1 MTRHTTNTQA
11 TRGQSSRVSPR
22 AGWLRRGMA
31 AGVLAGVLAGVPGLE
46 NSANA
51 QFSGGVLNQKPEAIK
66 RLDVEEK
73 LGATL
78 PMDLEFTNSEGQKVK
93 LGDYFPIGDD
103 GQRHGKPTVLVLGY
117 YRCPVVCSV
126 VIAKLTEA
134 YNEISYA
141 VGQDFNALV
150 FSINPDETT
159 PDANAYKFAQLESYS
174 RGKEPGVA
182 QGWNF
187 HTSPESTSKALAD
200 AMGWQYTKLPNG
212 EYGHPI
218 GYMLITP
225 DGRIARYMY
234 GYAGKEQATQVKLAI
249 LEASQGK
256 ISKTL
261 VDRMVGFCYMYDA
274 ASGGYAVK
282 AFRVMQLGG
291 GLTILS
297 LGGLVIALRVSEVLK
312 RRRRAA
318 ALESDLLNP
327 SDRTMRGAGGPAI
340 AGR

>member
-1 MTRHTTNTQA
+1 MNPRTTSTTPTREP
-11 TRGQSSRVSPR
+11 RSRWSPN
-22 AGWLRRGMA
+22 AGWIRRAMA
-31 AGVLAGVLAGVPGLE
+31 VGLLAGVLGAGVTA
-46 NSANA
+46 SA

-66 RLDVEEK
+66 RLDVDEK

-78 PMDLEFTNSEGQKVK
+78 PMDLEFTNSDGKKVK
-93 LGDYFPIGDD
+93 LGDYFPLGED
-103 GQRHGKPTVLVLGY
+103 GKRHGKPTVLVLGY

-134 YNEISYA
+134 YNEISYT
-141 VGQDFNALV
+141 VGQDYNALV

-159 PDANAYKFAQLESYS
+159 AEANAYKVNQLETYN
-174 RGKEPGVA
+174 RGKETGVA
-182 QGWNF
+182 GGWHF
-187 HTSPESTSKALAD
+187 HTSPAETSKALAD
-200 AMGWQYTKLPNG
+200 AMGWQYTRLPNG

-234 GYAGKEQATQVKLAI
+234 GYAGKDQATQVKLAI
-249 LEASQGK
+249 LEASEGK
-256 ISKTL
+256 ISKTIA
-261 VDRMVGFCYMYDA
+261 DRVVGFCYMFDA
-274 ASGGYAVK
+274 ASGGYALK

-291 GLTILS
+291 GVTLLG
-297 LGGLVIALRVSEVLK
+297 LGGLVIGLRVSEVLK

-318 ALESDLLNP
+318 MLEGDLLSSN
-327 SDRTMRGAGGPAI
+327 DRPMGGARGPAI

>member
-1 MTRHTTNTQA
+1 MNPRTTSTTPTREP
-11 TRGQSSRVSPR
+11 RSRWSPN
-22 AGWLRRGMA
+22 AGWIRRAMA
-31 AGVLAGVLAGVPGLE
+31 VGLLAGVLGAGGMA
-46 NSANA
+46 SA

-66 RLDVEEK
+66 RLDVDEK

-78 PMDLEFTNSEGQKVK
+78 PMDLQFTNSDGKKVK
-93 LGDYFPIGDD
+93 LGDYFPLGED
-103 GQRHGKPTVLVLGY
+103 GKRHGKPTVLVLGY

-134 YNEISYA
+134 YNEISYT
-141 VGQDFNALV
+141 VGQDYNALV

-159 PDANAYKFAQLESYS
+159 AEANAYKVNQLETYN
-174 RGKEPGVA
+174 RGKEAGVA
-182 QGWNF
+182 GGWHF
-187 HTSPESTSKALAD
+187 HTSPAETSKALAD
-200 AMGWQYTKLPNG
+200 AMGWQYTRLPNG

-234 GYAGKEQATQVKLAI
+234 GYAGKDQATQVKLAI
-249 LEASQGK
+249 LEASEGK
-256 ISKTL
+256 ISKTIA
-261 VDRMVGFCYMYDA
+261 DRVVGFCYMFDA
-274 ASGGYAVK
+274 ASGGYALK

-291 GLTILS
+291 GVTLLG
-297 LGGLVIALRVSEVLK
+297 LGGLVIGLRVSEVLK

-318 ALESDLLNP
+318 TLEGDLLSSN
-327 SDRTMRGAGGPAI
+327 DRPMGGARGPAI